1 MLALT
6 LNTLALEEQ
15 LKANM
20 QIGMLIIHVLIL
32 KIWFILVRF
41 LLRFGDCHYAK
52 DEGNIFR
59 LKCFLLS
66 VYLMF

>member
-1 MLALT
+1 MT